1 MTRNFSIMHLI
12 LAACGGLIL
21 GFVIGA
27 FSVLGAGSHAST
39 AKAESEA
46 APADSVTTTLPAEG
60 TTAKADPKKEEP
72 KKESAKPATT
82 APAKTASKPTTAPA
96 KTLTKPTTTTITPA
110 KTTAPAKTAT
120 KTTTTTPAPAS
131 APTNASAPKGT
142 PAFSLIDDAKAA
154 FYFNLATFAN
164 DLEDAQVD
172 LSNLN
177 AWGGAP
183 RDYAGTYQSGNESE
197 IVRVRVVPLATG
209 RFNLVCSYSVEEY
222 GNDGLAVERTGDETA
237 KGVAITNSVGSWK
250 RTGRVYATRGQ
261 FVRWTQ
267 DGKATVGLLLQGE
280 HPTRPY
286 VLLRKT
292 GK

>member
-27 FSVLGAGSHAST
+27 FSVLGAGSREGT
-39 AKAESEA
+39 AKAETA
-46 APADSVTTTLPAEG
+46 LADSVTTALPAEG
-60 TTAKADPKKEEP
+60 STAKTEPKKEEA
-72 KKESAKPATT
+72 KKETTKPVTTAPSKTAT
-82 APAKTASKPTTAPA
+82 APAKTPTPA
-96 KTLTKPTTTTITPA
+96 KTLTKPTTTTTPA

-120 KTTTTTPAPAS
+120 KTTTTPAPAP
-131 APTNASAPKGT
+131 APTNAGAPKGT
-142 PAFSLIDDAKAA
+142 PAFSLVDEAKGA
-154 FYFNLATFAN
+154 FYFNLPTFAN

-172 LSNLN
+172 LGSVS
-177 AWGGAP
+177 AWGGAA
-183 RDYAGTYQSGNESE
+183 RDYAGTYQGGNESE
-197 IVRVRVVPLATG
+197 IVRVRAVPLATG
-209 RFNLVCSYSVEEY
+209 RFNLVFSYSVEEY

-237 KGVAITNSVGSWK
+237 KGVSFTNSVGTWK

-267 DGKATVGLLLQGE
+267 DGKATVGILLQGE